1 MSGNFTTED
10 ILATQRQ
17 FKNQVLEELNQFP
30 FEAPGWLK
38 NRHLQTI
45 GARYARKVPVP
56 PFKSERWETPDQD
69 ILHVHFSEGEPDKP
83 IALLLHGLEGC
94 RESTYILGLTQML
107 NQIGWNVAVMEF
119 RSCSGEINQ
128 AKRLY
133 HSGETTDAAWVVEQ
147 LIKRYPGKSIYMAGY
162 SLGGNVTAKWLGENG
177 ENVPEAVK
185 AAAVISAPYNL
196 VECQNYMDNSLA
208 CKMYIWRFIR
218 TLTPKA
224 IEKHN
229 QYPGCLDIDAV
240 LKARTWKGFDDAAT
254 APLHGFKDAY
264 DYYTSVQCGQFVEGI
279 RRPTLLLSAA
289 DDPFNPGHTFP
300 VEASEKSPWLHPQ
313 LTESGGHVGF
323 VRKGDTSLIGFW
335 SEEQIVRFFQ
345 SYHRLLH

>member
-1 MSGNFTTED
+1 MSSNSVTNELLT
-10 ILATQRQ
+10 TQRQ
-17 FKNQVLEELNQFP
+17 FKEQVMEELNQYP
-30 FEAPGWLK
+30 FRAPAWLK
-38 NRHLQTI
+38 NCHFQTV
-45 GARYARKVPVP
+45 GARYIRRVAIP
-56 PFKSERWETPDQD
+56 PFEQERWETPDQD
-69 ILHVHFSEGEPDKP
+69 ILHVHFSYGDPEMP
-83 IALLLHGLEGC
+83 IALLLHGLEGS

-107 NQIGWNVAVMEF
+107 NRINWNVAVMEF

-133 HSGETTDAAWVVEQ
+133 HSGETTDAAWVVGQ
-147 LIKRYPGKSIYMAGY
+147 LTQRFPGKRIYMAGY

-177 ENVPEAVK
+177 DDIPKSIK
-185 AAAVISAPYNL
+185 AAAIVSAPYNL
-196 VECQNYMDNSLA
+196 VESSNAMDNSLA

-224 IEKHN
+224 IEKSK

-254 APLHGFKDAY
+254 APLHGFKDAH
-264 DYYTSVQCGQFVEGI
+264 DYYTSVQCGQFVEHI

-289 DDPFNPGHTFP
+289 DDPFNPGNSFP
-300 VEASEKSPWLHPQ
+300 MDACNESPWLHPQ
-313 LTESGGHVGF
+313 LTDLGGHVGF
-323 VRKGDTSLIGFW
+323 VRKGDTGLVGFW

-345 SYHRLLH
+345 SYDRLLS